1 MELNSSHLITF
12 FASFSAF
19 IFIFSSLFLLLIS
32 FFLLSFEDAELDGFK
47 LLDDLDILL
56 DEVEEDTVYGLNP
69 NDDADGFTLAGCE
82 FVLLISVAFDM
93 IGATLE
99 LFMLNFFV
107 DNEMDG
113 DEDVAFVV
121 GSSNKG
127 TISDAFIAFDDD
139 DV

>member
-1 MELNSSHLITF
+1 LITF

-19 IFIFSSLFLLLIS
+19 NFSFSSFFLLLIS
-32 FFLLSFEDAELDGFK
+32 FFLLSLEDAELVGFK
-47 LLDDLDILL
+47 LLDDFDI
-56 DEVEEDTVYGLNP
+56 DVEEETVYGLNP
-69 NDDADGFTLAGCE
+69 NDDADGLTLAGCE

-99 LFMLNFFV
+99 LFILNFFD
-107 DNEMDG
+107 DNETEGDG
-113 DEDVAFVV
+113 DVAFMV

-139 DV
+139 DDDV